1 MARMSLWRNVVWKGT
16 SSDLNFYIEVGPC
29 VELDLGFKAIHKN
42 ILLAAFVL
50 RGLAILC
57 CQNKKLLSVYTMMG
71 LFNLITYLV
80 LRNLRSIINTG
91 TTHKLLL

>member
-1 MARMSLWRNVVWKGT
+1 MARVMLYERGLQMIST
-16 SSDLNFYIEVGPC
+16 CIEVGPC
-29 VELDLGFKAIHKN
+29 VYLDLGIKAMN
-42 ILLAAFVL
+42 IFLAAFVL

-57 CQNKKLLSVYTMMG
+57 CQKKKILSVYTMMG
-71 LFNLITYLV
+71 LFNLITYLA